1 MVVCSSRESKP
12 MHPHSRILLYSFLA
26 MSHDTKCSSFL
37 SLSYQSPCEGYYK
50 YNCLII
56 VTYLRYSQDILY
68 CCKRR
73 GWGQVCIYHWE
84 LLVMKRLTITSLGN
98 IPPPTLRT
106 WRHELSPGHAVRP
119 SNMHSGGMQRDVRCW
134 PSPFS
139 ASQPWWGAAPT
150 RETERGKTKAYCKV
164 KWGTSSD

>member
-1 MVVCSSRESKP
+1 
-12 MHPHSRILLYSFLA
+12 MHPHLRILLYSSLA
-26 MSHDTKCSSFL
+26 MSHDTKCSLFL
-37 SLSYQSPCEGYYK
+37 SLSYQSLCEGYYK
-50 YNCLII
+50 YNCFII

-68 CCKRR
+68 YCKRR

-119 SNMHSGGMQRDVRCW
+119 SNMHSRGMQRDVQMLT
-134 PSPFS
+134 FS
-139 ASQPWWGAAPT
+139 ILSITALMRSRSYQGD
-150 RETERGKTKAYCKV
+150 RKRKDKGLLQSKV
-164 KWGTSSD
+164 RHKQWLNP